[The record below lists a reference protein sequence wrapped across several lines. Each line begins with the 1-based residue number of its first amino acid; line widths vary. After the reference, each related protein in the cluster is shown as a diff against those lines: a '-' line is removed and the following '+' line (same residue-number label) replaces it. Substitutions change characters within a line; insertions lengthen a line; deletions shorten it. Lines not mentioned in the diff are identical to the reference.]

1 MKSREGKGQ
10 SNSFHLLFNQQYIT
24 QKSTSDIFSVF
35 LTRLFYKSL
44 TLRWRKKAFRFSFQ
58 SELSFG
64 LEFTVRRRISLNP
77 LADSHN

>member
-35 LTRLFYKSL
+35 LTRLFYESS
-44 TLRWRKKAFRFSFQ
+44 TLRWRERRLSDFRFKAS
-58 SELSFG
+58 
-64 LEFTVRRRISLNP
+64 
-77 LADSHN
+77 SHSG

>member
-24 QKSTSDIFSVF
+24 DVFSVF
-35 LTRLFYKSL
+35 LTRLFYTSL

>member
-24 QKSTSDIFSVF
+24 DVFSVF
-35 LTRLFYKSL
+35 LTRLFYTSL

-77 LADSHN
+77 LADLHN

>member
-24 QKSTSDIFSVF
+24 DVFSVF
-35 LTRLFYKSL
+35 LTRLFYESS

>member
-24 QKSTSDIFSVF
+24 DVFSVF
-35 LTRLFYKSL
+35 LTRLFYTSL
-44 TLRWRKKAFRFSFQ
+44 TLRRRKKAFRFSFQ